1 MLSRKIT
8 LGTKIFSVPYSNETT
23 GRRYAGHSHWA
34 NIKHKKERS
43 DLVKMATFGKL
54 ALSIKNAARLGG
66 PNAAEN
72 PLLAGYLDA
81 ARKAGY
87 PKEKIMQA
95 VRAGTGEGGEGGESV
110 IYECRGGSTLLMV
123 FALTDNKHRTSAN
136 VRTIVHKYSE
146 EYYKVGAPGC
156 AASLFVREGVLEL
169 QVDGKSKDEVMD
181 AMLESNVEDFTVAES
196 GQTVT
201 AIVDPNELKAVKDAL
216 AEHGM
221 THVTKA
227 EIRYRPRSLVVE
239 PDPALLEKLLGL
251 LLGDGD
257 VVEVVHNVDL
267 EKSWEKFDSA
277 NE

>member
-1 MLSRKIT
+1 MDH
-8 LGTKIFSVPYSNETT
+8 
-23 GRRYAGHSHWA
+23 RRNAGHSHWA

-54 ALSIKNAARLGG
+54 ALSIKNAVRLAG

-87 PKEKIMQA
+87 PKDKIQQA

-110 IYECRGGSTLLMV
+110 VYECRGGSAVLMI
-123 FALTDNKHRTSAN
+123 FALTDNKHRTSSN
-136 VRTIVHKYSE
+136 VRTIVHKNTDE
-146 EYYKVGAPGC
+146 IYKVGAPGC
-156 AASLFVREGVLEL
+156 AASLFVREGVLEM
-169 QVDGKSKDEVMD
+169 QSDGRSKEEVMD
-181 AMLESNVEDFTVAES
+181 AMLESNVEDFTVS

-201 AIVDPNELKAVKDAL
+201 AIVEPNELKAVKDAL
-216 AEHGM
+216 AEQGL

-227 EIRYRPRSLVVE
+227 EIRYRPRGLVIE
-239 PDPALLEKLLGL
+239 PDPGLLEKLLGL

-257 VVEVVHNVDL
+257 VVDVVHNVDL
-267 EKSWEKFDSA
+267 DKSWEKFEA
-277 NE
+277 TNE